1 MKSKSSKPLHRLSN
15 NTSEAELRMKL
26 GSTSVKGLLVD
37 FGDSIHLGKINEKY
51 Y

>member
-1 MKSKSSKPLHRLSN
+1 MSN